1 MRATLALIVVGAVV
15 ALKPAPTRVQAA
27 ADRRSFGRHLSGLV
41 GAAGLAGL
49 GAAAPAV
56 AEVKVDPSAVQ
67 TLPSGAKFVI
77 TKEGSCP
84 VADPLGLAGSCKP
97 KLGSF
102 AIVDFTGFL
111 PDGQVFDTTEKKG
124 GKALVFEFGAN
135 QVIPGIEQV
144 VGNMRPGEEV
154 QALIP
159 ADLAYGDKGVCTDE
173 GCLIKPNTNLKYFLR
188 LKRIAA
194 SAG

>member
-1 MRATLALIVVGAVV
+1 MKLHDGIFKTASRSDNRNGSIPEAVH
-15 ALKPAPTRVQAA
+15 LVQSARLVI
-27 ADRRSFGRHLSGLV
+27 RRH
-41 GAAGLAGL
+41 
-49 GAAAPAV
+49 
-56 AEVKVDPSAVQ
+56 K
-67 TLPSGAKFVI
+67 
-77 TKEGSCP
+77 KEIASRLNPMSQGMI
-84 VADPLGLAGSCKP
+84 VADPHGNSLWM
-97 KLGSF
+97 
-102 AIVDFTGFL
+102 

-124 GKALVFEFGAN
+124 GKPLVFEFGGN
-135 QVIPGIEQV
+135 QIIPGIEQV